1 MAGFDGHLRRAPRD
15 DSMAVTL
22 SSSVLDRYRRFS
34 RFNSPYPAHDDGCA
48 IDLYPDSEAGISPVA
63 GVVRETRTVGCPD
76 RPYAA
81 DEDHLIVVELDEDW
95 CRRAGAAPGTI
106 ARILH
111 VVPEVSA
118 GDRVAVGDALGPL
131 TRSGF
136 FGQWVDNHVHLG
148 FRAPGANALRASG
161 SLPVDVDV
169 SVEPIQWDGTG
180 AVVERGPTHVVLD
193 APTHPAPR
201 QRFAALASDDGIPL
215 DGGLA
220 HYAGGGAFDELVD
233 GRRRCRCGAPASAS
247 PPGARRR
254 VGTRSTCS
262 RTASGWWGCRC
273 SRPETTDSG
282 GEDRLS
288 GQTVRPRRDRLAR
301 ARAERRPDPTRC
313 RVSLGSPAAGETGG
327 GQPARERSA
336 AAVRRAPASAAAGQ
350 RVRSRGGWRGIGDKP
365 SDGRRRASLRPYR
378 PPSRC
383 CEFRGTTSGTTPRVG
398 YGPERGRG
406 DGAAVGGGG
415 RTRRAA
421 DRGGAATSSWL
432 NTSVD
437 VVERGRVVPL
447 DPVRRQA
454 DEQRRRYHS
463 RGRGRDARRHRG
475 RNRPAHRLRG
485 ATLGRGRDG
494 EPQRELPPAGDRRPP
509 GGGDDRQVRRLDRR
523 QRHDGHQLDER

>member
-1 MAGFDGHLRRAPRD
+1 
-15 DSMAVTL
+15 MAVTL

-193 APTHPAPR
+193 APTHPAPG

-233 GRRRCRCGAPASAS
+233 GAAVSLWGT
-247 PPGARRR
+247 R
-254 VGTRSTCS
+254 VGV
-262 RTASGWWGCRC
+262 A
-273 SRPETTDSG
+273 
-282 GEDRLS
+282 
-288 GQTVRPRRDRLAR
+288 
-301 ARAERRPDPTRC
+301 
-313 RVSLGSPAAGETGG
+313 
-327 GQPARERSA
+327 
-336 AAVRRAPASAAAGQ
+336 
-350 RVRSRGGWRGIGDKP
+350 
-365 SDGRRRASLRPYR
+365 
-378 PPSRC
+378 
-383 CEFRGTTSGTTPRVG
+383 
-398 YGPERGRG
+398 RGRG
-406 DGAAVGGGG
+406 VAWDPI
-415 RTRRAA
+415 
-421 DRGGAATSSWL
+421 
-432 NTSVD
+432 D
-437 VVERGRVVPL
+437 VLANGERVVGL
-447 DPVRRQA
+447 SLFA
-454 DEQRRRYHS
+454 A
-463 RGRGRDARRHRG
+463 RDDG
-475 RNRPAHRLRG
+475 FG
-485 ATLGRGRDG
+485 AKIVC
-494 EPQRELPPAGDRRPP
+494 PDRRFDLGETVSLALAPS
-509 GGGDDRQVRRLDRR
+509 DDPIRL
-523 QRHDGHQLDER
+523 GVG